1 MLKMRDLHKN
11 SVGCQYILIF
21 CQMIIIL
28 QCKLFDNYKQ
38 PNESSTNNRKS
49 IKRFVGR

>member
-1 MLKMRDLHKN
+1 
-11 SVGCQYILIF
+11 
-21 CQMIIIL
+21 MIIIL